1 MKFTSGYW
9 MVRDGVTPLYAVEY
23 ADHRVMGNELV
34 VYAPSKHITDR
45 GDCLNIGM
53 LTVYLSS
60 PAADVIKVSVRHF
73 EGAVYQGPFAQIK
86 QTDGCGEW
94 VRIEETETELR
105 YQSGNTTAVIDK
117 RPNSWGI
124 RFLDGE
130 RVLTDSTFR
139 NMAYMKNTK
148 TGKSYMLEQ
157 LALDVDEYV
166 YGLGE
171 RFTPFVKNGQTVDM
185 WNEDGGTASEIAY
198 KNIPFYISNKGYG
211 VLVDH
216 EGDVSFEIASEK
228 VERVQFSV
236 QGERLDYYL
245 INGSTPKGTVS
256 KYTELTG
263 KPALPPAWS
272 FGLWLTTS
280 FTTSYDEQTTSG
292 FIKGMANRDIP
303 LHVFHF
309 DCYWME
315 AYEWCNFTWDP
326 KTFPEPKEMLRRY
339 HEKGLR
345 ICVWINP
352 YIGQKSPLFHE
363 GMRHGYLVKKENGDV
378 WQTDLWQAGMAL
390 VDFTNP
396 AAAAWYQEKLKTL
409 LDMGV
414 DSFKTDFGERI
425 PVRDIAYY
433 DGSDPVKMHNYYT
446 FLYNKTVFE
455 LLEKERGV
463 GEAALFA
470 RSATV
475 GGQQF
480 PVHWGGDSSASYPS
494 MAETLRGG
502 LSLACAGFGFWSH
515 DMGGFENTAPADV
528 YKRWCQFGI
537 LSSHSRLHGSG
548 SYRVPWMF
556 DEEACDVMRK
566 FVKMKCALMPYLYR
580 QAVLAH
586 QEGVPMMRPM
596 FLEFPDDRACEPLE
610 RQYMFGD
617 SLLVAPVFKESG
629 EVEYYVPKGRWLNL
643 LTGNTVEGG
652 TWQKETHD
660 YFSLPLLVRPG
671 SILAVGSEVNRPDY
685 AYYEDVTLFLY
696 LPQDNSRAQTC
707 VTDTAGHTVMQVDAQ
722 RAGDEIRVHVDS
734 EKGSWKLKVLGEENL
749 RIIEV

>member
-73 EGAVYQGPFAQIK
+73 EGAVYHGPFAQIK

-130 RVLTDSTFR
+130 RVLTDSAFR

-245 INGSTPKGTVS
+245 INGSTP
-256 KYTELTG
+256 
-263 KPALPPAWS
+263 
-272 FGLWLTTS
+272 
-280 FTTSYDEQTTSG
+280 D
-292 FIKGMANRDIP
+292 R
-303 LHVFHF
+303 
-309 DCYWME
+309 
-315 AYEWCNFTWDP
+315 
-326 KTFPEPKEMLRRY
+326 
-339 HEKGLR
+339 
-345 ICVWINP
+345 
-352 YIGQKSPLFHE
+352 KS
-363 GMRHGYLVKKENGDV
+363 VV
-378 WQTDLWQAGMAL
+378 
-390 VDFTNP
+390 
-396 AAAAWYQEKLKTL
+396 
-409 LDMGV
+409 
-414 DSFKTDFGERI
+414 
-425 PVRDIAYY
+425 
-433 DGSDPVKMHNYYT
+433 
-446 FLYNKTVFE
+446 
-455 LLEKERGV
+455 
-463 GEAALFA
+463 
-470 RSATV
+470 
-475 GGQQF
+475 
-480 PVHWGGDSSASYPS
+480 
-494 MAETLRGG
+494 
-502 LSLACAGFGFWSH
+502 
-515 DMGGFENTAPADV
+515 
-528 YKRWCQFGI
+528 
-537 LSSHSRLHGSG
+537 
-548 SYRVPWMF
+548 
-556 DEEACDVMRK
+556 
-566 FVKMKCALMPYLYR
+566 
-580 QAVLAH
+580 
-586 QEGVPMMRPM
+586 
-596 FLEFPDDRACEPLE
+596 
-610 RQYMFGD
+610 
-617 SLLVAPVFKESG
+617 
-629 EVEYYVPKGRWLNL
+629 
-643 LTGNTVEGG
+643 
-652 TWQKETHD
+652 
-660 YFSLPLLVRPG
+660 
-671 SILAVGSEVNRPDY
+671 
-685 AYYEDVTLFLY
+685 
-696 LPQDNSRAQTC
+696 
-707 VTDTAGHTVMQVDAQ
+707 
-722 RAGDEIRVHVDS
+722 
-734 EKGSWKLKVLGEENL
+734 
-749 RIIEV
+749 

>member
-60 PAADVIKVSVRHF
+60 PAADVIQVSVRHF
-73 EGAVYQGPFAQIK
+73 EGAVYHGPFAQIN
-86 QTDGCGEW
+86 QANGCGEW

-130 RVLTDSTFR
+130 RVLTDSAFR

-211 VLVDH
+211 VLVDN

-292 FIKGMANRDIP
+292 FIKGMADRDIP

-326 KTFPEPKEMLRRY
+326 KTFPEPREMLRRY

-414 DSFKTDFGERI
+414 VLFLDFSMMQGMGGYGLVWKLLAGI
-425 PVRDIAYY
+425 CLVFWIMA
-433 DGSDPVKMHNYYT
+433 
-446 FLYNKTVFE
+446 LY
-455 LLEKERGV
+455 
-463 GEAALFA
+463 LFPMLA
-470 RSATV
+470 R
-475 GGQQF
+475 F
-480 PVHWGGDSSASYPS
+480 DN
-494 MAETLRGG
+494 TLRAAVNNALVMAARHPRCTLAMLAVTGAGAG
-502 LSLACAGFGFWSH
+502 L
-515 DMGGFENTAPADV
+515 T
-528 YKRWCQFGI
+528 
-537 LSSHSRLHGSG
+537 
-548 SYRVPWMF
+548 
-556 DEEACDVMRK
+556 
-566 FVKMKCALMPYLYR
+566 
-580 QAVLAH
+580 
-586 QEGVPMMRPM
+586 
-596 FLEFPDDRACEPLE
+596 
-610 RQYMFGD
+610 
-617 SLLVAPVFKESG
+617 
-629 EVEYYVPKGRWLNL
+629 L
-643 LTGNTVEGG
+643 LTNGTVIYGIPF
-652 TWQKETHD
+652 W
-660 YFSLPLLVRPG
+660 
-671 SILAVGSEVNRPDY
+671 ILIGFAFISYVNARFLRRVFDQ
-685 AYYEDVTLFLY
+685 YEERER
-696 LPQDNSRAQTC
+696 N
-707 VTDTAGHTVMQVDAQ
+707 
-722 RAGDEIRVHVDS
+722 
-734 EKGSWKLKVLGEENL
+734 
-749 RIIEV
+749 